1 MSHFLEGLSMADAS
15 PTPARTPEEIAAHA
29 LHLDLHN
36 PLDDD
41 PDLSPIAETS
51 APDPNR
57 WRMLAVIAVAQLM
70 IVLDGSI
77 VNVALPHM
85 QEALDISDANRQW
98 VVTAYTLAFGGML
111 LLGGRVADYWGRKR
125 TFLVGLL
132 GFAGAS
138 ALGGMAVSQSY
149 MFAARGLQGLFAA
162 MLAPAVLSLVTVA
175 FTEPKERAKAF
186 GVFGALSGGGAA
198 IGLILGGV
206 LTDGPGWRWVMWVNV
221 PLALI
226 TAAFAWF
233 VVRESK
239 SDGHPSYD
247 LPGAALASVGLLSL
261 VYGFTR
267 VSDSAE
273 GWSDPL
279 AIACLSASAVL
290 IAAFIVV
297 ERRVEHPLLPLRIPA
312 HPVRGGSYLTFLLV
326 GAGLFAMFMFLS
338 FYFQGVLG
346 YSALKAGLHFLPFSL
361 GIILTAGVVA
371 RILPLVGPRPLM
383 VAGLALASAGMLLLV
398 RIQPEDQYW
407 THVFP
412 SLTMMSIGMAFVFI
426 PTSSTALVGV
436 QPRDAGIASALLN
449 TSQQVGGSVGLAL
462 LSTLSLAATNRSVD
476 KIGTVDRT
484 LDDGSVIQ
492 VAGPESLIAGFHAG
506 FFWGAVLLVLGLIA
520 AAVFVRVRKREFQS
534 SHGEASEVVA
544 VG

>member
-1 MSHFLEGLSMADAS
+1 MADLV
-15 PTPARTPEEIAAHA
+15 RTPEYSVTAGGRPHTIHDP
-29 LHLDLHN
+29 LRDDLELMAV
-36 PLDDD
+36 P
-41 PDLSPIAETS
+41 ETS
-51 APDPNR
+51 TPDPNR

-85 QEALDISDANRQW
+85 QAALGIADANRQW

-138 ALGGMAVSQSY
+138 ALGGMAPTQEFI
-149 MFAARGLQGLFAA
+149 FAARGLQGLFAA
-162 MLAPAVLSLVTVA
+162 LLAPSVLSLMTVA
-175 FTEPKERAKAF
+175 FTDSKERAKAF

-198 IGLILGGV
+198 IGLILGGI

-226 TAAFAWF
+226 TASFAWF
-233 VVRESK
+233 IVRESK

-247 LPGAALASVGLLSL
+247 LPGAALATSGLLSL

-267 VSDSAE
+267 VSDSSK
-273 GWSDPL
+273 GWADPV
-279 AIACLSASAVL
+279 AIAGLAASVVF
-290 IAAFIVV
+290 IAAFIFV
-297 ERRVEHPLLPLRIPA
+297 ERRVAHPLLPLRIPA

-326 GAGLFAMFMFLS
+326 GSGLFAMFLFLS
-338 FYFQGVLG
+338 YYFQGVLG
-346 YSALKAGLHFLPFSL
+346 YSALKTGLHFLPFSVGL
-361 GIILTAGVVA
+361 ILTAGIVA
-371 RILPLVGPRPLM
+371 RVLPRVGPRPLM
-383 VAGLALASAGMLLLV
+383 IGGLALASTGMLLLL
-398 RIQPEDQYW
+398 RIQPQDQYW

-412 SLTMMSIGMAFVFI
+412 SLVMMSVGMAFVFI
-426 PTSSTALVGV
+426 PTSSTALMGV
-436 QPRDAGIASALLN
+436 SPRDAGVASALLN

-476 KIGTVDRT
+476 KLGTVKRT
-484 LDDGSVIQ
+484 LSDGSVIH
-492 VAGPESLIAGFHAG
+492 VPGAESLVAGFHAG
-506 FFWGAVLLVLGLIA
+506 FMWGAALLALGLIA
-520 AAVFVRVRKREFQS
+520 AAIFVRVRKHEFQS
-534 SHGEASEVVA
+534 PQPVDVAEVTASV
-544 VG
+544 

>member
-1 MSHFLEGLSMADAS
+1 MADVAPKRADAATVS
-15 PTPARTPEEIAAHA
+15 AHPHTLHDPLQDDVDLIAV
-29 LHLDLHN
+29 
-36 PLDDD
+36 P
-41 PDLSPIAETS
+41 ETS
-51 APDPNR
+51 TLDPNR

-85 QEALDISDANRQW
+85 QTALGITDANRQW

-138 ALGGMAVSQSY
+138 ALGGMATSQEF

-162 MLAPAVLSLVTVA
+162 LLAPSVLSLMTVA
-175 FTEPKERAKAF
+175 FTDPKERAKAF

-198 IGLILGGV
+198 IGLIVGGI

-221 PLALI
+221 PLALL
-226 TAAFAWF
+226 TASFAWF
-233 VVRESK
+233 LVRESK

-247 LPGAALASVGLLSL
+247 LPGAALATTGLLSL

-267 VSDSAE
+267 VANSSQ
-273 GWSDPL
+273 GWADPI
-279 AIACLSASAVL
+279 AIACLVASVVL
-290 IAAFIVV
+290 IASFVFV
-297 ERRVEHPLLPLRIPA
+297 ERKVAHPLLPLRIPA

-326 GAGLFAMFMFLS
+326 GAGLFAMFLFLS
-338 FYFQGVLG
+338 YYFQGVLG
-346 YSALKAGLHFLPFSL
+346 YSALKTGVHFLPFSV
-361 GIILTAGVVA
+361 GIILTAGIVA
-371 RILPLVGPRPLM
+371 RVLPKVGPRPLM
-383 VAGLALASAGMLLLV
+383 IGGLALASTGMLLLL
-398 RIQPEDQYW
+398 RIGAQDEYW

-412 SLTMMSIGMAFVFI
+412 SLAMMSIGMAFVFI
-426 PTSSTALVGV
+426 PTSSTALMGV
-436 QPRDAGIASALLN
+436 SPRDAGVASALLN

-476 KIGTVDRT
+476 KLGTVDRA
-484 LDDGSVIQ
+484 LSDGSVIQ
-492 VAGPESLIAGFHAG
+492 VPGAESLVAGFHAG
-506 FFWGAVLLVLGLIA
+506 FMWGAVLLALGLIA
-520 AAVFVRVRKREFQS
+520 AAIFVRVRKHEFHSQ
-534 SHGEASEVVA
+534 ELDELADAPVA
-544 VG
+544 V